1 MRRASW
7 DWPTS
12 LQMTKDREN
21 YRFLWRLPGGRPT
34 VKIEMSPPPSK
45 LWCTNL
51 DWKRRIGFVYPSE
64 KYVPTV
70 WFESHFTW
78 CFTRTISAPK
88 YKRPRPFHRSDPNI
102 STNNNNNNNKKL
114 SAPGDSHRWQLVVI
128 SIGNAVPLKII
139 PSDVHGPITLN
150 NWIQRMNKC
159 HFKRDTR
166 LCNRDNQDDFNDAT
180 WIWINPTILAIRW

>member
-1 MRRASW
+1 MRRALW
-7 DWPTS
+7 DRPTS
-12 LQMTKDREN
+12 LQMTKDRET
-21 YRFLWRLPGGRPT
+21 YRFLGRLQGGGRPT
-34 VKIEMSPPPSK
+34 VKNRNATPPPSK

-51 DWKRRIGFVYPSE
+51 DWKRRIGFVYPSG
-64 KYVPTV
+64 KYVLTV
-70 WFESHFTW
+70 WFESHLTW

-88 YKRPRPFHRSDPNI
+88 CKCPRPFQRSDPSI
-102 STNNNNNNNKKL
+102 STKKKKKNL
-114 SAPGDSHRWQLVVI
+114 SAPGDSHRWQVVVI

-150 NWIQRMNKC
+150 NWIERMNKC

-166 LCNRDNQDDFNDAT
+166 LCNMDNQDDSNDAT